1 MMKTF
6 DLFFESALA
15 WIGRPLSGNLYMW
28 FPRPKTIE
36 NSDAG
41 DSSNTFRLISCPVT
55 PSTAPLIG
63 HVTSL
68 LTKKNAFPWNS

>member
-1 MMKTF
+1 MKVCAL
-6 DLFFESALA
+6 LFEVALA
-15 WIGRPLSGNLYMW
+15 WTGRPFSGNLNVW
-28 FPRPKTIE
+28 FPRPNTIE

-41 DSSNTFRLISCPVT
+41 DSSNTLRVISCPVT